1 MLNLLVIVLTFFV
14 GGEVA
19 KMVAKFDPEIVQ
31 EIEALNKKLEKN
43 DAQK

>member
-19 KMVAKFDPEIVQ
+19 KMVSKFDPEKVQ

>member
-19 KMVAKFDPEIVQ
+19 KMVAKFDPEKVQ
-31 EIEALNKKLEKN
+31 ELEALNKKLEKN